1 MTIVK
6 MKIALVLII
15 ALGIFLRFYHL
26 DLSPGGLYA
35 DEASIGYNA
44 YSILTAGRDE
54 HGITWPLF
62 FRAFGEY
69 KNPVFIYS
77 LVPLIAVF
85 DLTPWTV
92 RAAAAIWGSL
102 ALPLMFIFSYLL
114 TKNKPLSLLATLILT
129 LMPWH
134 LHYSRLG
141 FEAITLPTLFLLAL
155 IFQFKNRPLLAGLTF
170 GLSFYSYTIARLWAP
185 LLMLILK
192 PRWLAWVGFGL
203 MLLPLLFWNRQYPGS
218 LTARFNQISVFNDR
232 PAPIVVSQRIITTYL
247 AHFNPQFLF
256 NQGDKT
262 LRHSSG
268 ISSEMPIIWLS
279 FFLAGLWFCRKQKL
293 ILTMIAL
300 FPIAAALTQTSPI
313 ATRTIQAAPFFA
325 LVIAHGVYC
334 WRRPF
339 LILVFLLLTGVEFS
353 HYYRDLI
360 FAYPQRVQAP
370 WHGFDAALGP
380 VTKEAYQQHLSTG
393 QPLYFS
399 DKIEQ
404 VNIQSLFWTKTKFP
418 VINTNNPLPA
428 GLIVV
433 TRPECDQP
441 IDYCVLTR

>member
-1 MTIVK
+1 M
-6 MKIALVLII
+6 A
-15 ALGIFLRFYHL
+15 LRFYHL

-44 YSILTAGRDE
+44 YSILITGKDE
-54 HGITWPLF
+54 HGVAWPLF

-77 LVPLIAVF
+77 LIPLIKIF
-85 DLTPWTV
+85 GLTPDIV
-92 RAAAAIWGSL
+92 RAGAAVWGSL
-102 ALPLMFIFSYLL
+102 TLPLMYIFSIQL
-114 TKNKPLSLLATLILT
+114 TKNKSLSLLATLVLA

-141 FEAITLPTLFLLAL
+141 FEAITLPALFLLAL
-155 IFQFKNRPLLAGLTF
+155 IFHFKRYSWLSGLIF
-170 GLSFYSYTIARLWAP
+170 GLSWYSYTTARLWAP

-192 PRWLAWVGFGL
+192 PRWTAWIGFGL
-203 MLLPLLFWNRQYPGS
+203 MLLPLVFWNRQYPGS
-218 LTARFNQISVFNDR
+218 LTARFNQISVFSDR
-232 PAPIVVSQRIITTYL
+232 PTPIVAGKRIAITYL

-262 LRHSSG
+262 SRHSSG
-268 ISSEMPIIWLS
+268 VSSEMLIIWLS
-279 FFLAGLWFCRKQKL
+279 FFLSGLWFCRRQKL

-300 FPIAAALTQTSPI
+300 FPLAAALTQTSPI

-325 LVIAHGVYC
+325 LVIAYGVYG
-334 WRRPF
+334 WRRPL
-339 LILVFLLLTGVEFS
+339 LILIFLLLTGIEFI

-360 FAYPQRVQAP
+360 YAYPQRVQSP
-370 WHGFDAALGP
+370 WHGFDSALGP
-380 VTKEAYQQHLSTG
+380 TITQAHQQHLATG

-404 VNIQSLFWTKTKFP
+404 ANIQSLFWTKQKFP
-418 VINTNNPLPA
+418 VIDAQKTLPNGIIILTQTDCQEKTN
-428 GLIVV
+428 
-433 TRPECDQP
+433 
-441 IDYCVLTR
+441 YCLKANY